1 MGKID
6 MAALRTAFK
15 KNEQSNSA
23 GQNNYYPFYNMDMGA
38 SAEVRFLPDRN
49 DENPMGFLIEKKMHQ
64 LVINGEKKSI
74 VCPKTWGIHEVCP
87 ICKLSSAYYK
97 KDDKDNGKIYYRK
110 LQYICQALIVS
121 DPLPKD
127 KDTGLNHE
135 GKTRYLALGNQLY
148 DVIKDSFE
156 SGYLQEPPFLYVGGT
171 NFTIKK
177 TEKMLPDKRKVAAYH
192 MSRFVPLAS
201 DLDEET
207 LAHVMSSLIDLSTLL
222 PKRPD
227 VDKIE
232 AMLEASLKGEPLK
245 VGDDASD
252 ASPDVD
258 DAPVQ
263 VVTSVKEAAVAST
276 TVKETVKDIE
286 KPAPAATGEQDP
298 EARRILEGLAA
309 RRKQQQ
315 SANKAA

>member
-1 MGKID
+1 MSKID

-15 KNEQSNSA
+15 KNEQFSSA

-49 DENPMGFLIEKKMHQ
+49 EENPMGFLIEKKMHT
-64 LVINGEKKSI
+64 LVINGEKKTI
-74 VCPKTWGIHEVCP
+74 VCPKTWGVHEVCP

-97 KDDKDNGKIYYRK
+97 KDDKDNGKLYYRK
-110 LQYICQALIVS
+110 LQYIGQVLVVS

-127 KDTGLNHE
+127 KDTGENHE
-135 GKTRYLALGNQLY
+135 GKTRYIALGNQLY
-148 DVIKDSFE
+148 DVIKDTFE
-156 SGYLQEPPFLYVGGT
+156 SGYLKEPPFAFEGGC

-192 MSRFVPLAS
+192 MSRFVPSPS
-201 DLDEET
+201 DLDQET
-207 LAHVMSSLIDLSTLL
+207 IAHVQSTLIDLSTLL

-227 VDKIE
+227 VDKLE

-245 VGDDASD
+245 MGDSD
-252 ASPDVD
+252 ADATPDVD
-258 DAPVQ
+258 DQPVQ
-263 VVTSVKEAAVAST
+263 VVTSAKEAASAST
-276 TVKETVKDIE
+276 TVKEE
-286 KPAPAATGEQDP
+286 KAAPAPTPAATGEQDP
-298 EARRILEGLAA
+298 EARRILAGLAE

-315 SANKAA
+315 AAGKAA

>member
-1 MGKID
+1 MNKID
-6 MAALRTAFK
+6 MEALRAAFK
-15 KNEQSNSA
+15 KNEQNSNV
-23 GQNNYYPFYNMDMGA
+23 GQNNYYPFYNMDMGD

-127 KDTGLNHE
+127 KDTKENHE

-156 SGYLQEPPFLYVGGT
+156 SGYLKVPPFLFEGGT

-201 DLDEET
+201 DLDQET
-207 LAHVMSSLIDLSTLL
+207 IAHVQSSLIDLSTLL

-227 VDKIE
+227 VDKLE

-245 VGDDASD
+245 SGDDASD
-252 ASPDVD
+252 ATPDAD
-258 DAPVQ
+258 DTPVQ
-263 VVTSVKEAAVAST
+263 VVTSVKDAAAAST
-276 TVKETVKDIE
+276 TVIKETVKDIE
-286 KPAPAATGEQDP
+286 KPAPATTGEQDP
-298 EARRILEGLAA
+298 EARRILAGLAE
-309 RRKQQQ
+309 RRRQQ
-315 SANKAA
+315 SASKSA